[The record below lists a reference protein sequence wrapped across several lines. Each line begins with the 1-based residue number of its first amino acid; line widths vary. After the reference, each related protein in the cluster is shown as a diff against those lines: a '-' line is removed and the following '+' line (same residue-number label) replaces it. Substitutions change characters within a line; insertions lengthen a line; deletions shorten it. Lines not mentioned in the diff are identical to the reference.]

1 MNDASFDLD
10 SYFDRIG
17 YRGPIDASLYKLSAL
32 HRQHP
37 QAIPFENLDPLLGAS
52 STSSFPTAPSKP
64 GSGS

>member
-1 MNDASFDLD
+1 M
-10 SYFDRIG
+10 
-17 YRGPIDASLYKLSAL
+17 

-64 GSGS
+64 GAGS